1 MNQNARSEMFVGIG
15 VVAITA
21 IFMFV
26 IIPGAIVMPTGTESR
41 ALAPDF
47 WPRIVVSIAALSGL
61 CMVFNGWRHRSEENP
76 ASEKITGTPER
87 AAVWVRILG
96 AFAAMLVCYFLLPL
110 GGMIL
115 PTAGLGIFLMWWG
128 GERRWKIMAPTAILL
143 PILLHLFFADF
154 AKVPLPTGIFA
165 GLF

>member
-1 MNQNARSEMFVGIG
+1 MNQNALNEMIVGIG
-15 VVAITA
+15 VVAIAA

-26 IIPGAIVMPTGTESR
+26 IIPGGIVMPTGTESR

-47 WPRIVVSIAALSGL
+47 WPRIVVSIAAFSGL
-61 CMVFNGWRHRSEENP
+61 CMIFNGWRHRSDENP
-76 ASEKITGTPER
+76 TSGKIIGNPEK
-87 AAVWVRILG
+87 AAAWARILG
-96 AFAAMLVCYFLLPL
+96 AFAALLVCYFLLPL
-110 GGMIL
+110 SGMIL

>member
-1 MNQNARSEMFVGIG
+1 MNTDVRNEVIVGIS
-15 VVAITA
+15 VIVIAA
-21 IFMFV
+21 VFMFI
-26 IIPGAIVMPTGTESR
+26 IIPDAIVMPSGTESR

-47 WPRIVVSIAALSGL
+47 WPRIVVGIAAISGL
-61 CMVFNGWRHRSEENP
+61 CMVINGWRHRSAENT
-76 ASEKITGTPER
+76 ASEKINGHPER
-87 AAVWVRILG
+87 AAGWARIFG
-96 AFAAMLVCYFLLPL
+96 AFAAMLVCYYLLPV